1 MGYSVVVI
9 DDDGIT
15 LDLMVSMIEDTFD
28 ATVYSFT
35 DGKTAQQFLSGQKD
49 NQLDLIITDVIMPR
63 YTGIELLAFIRRQ
76 GIKAPVL
83 LVSAQVTRENAIQAK
98 KHGASGYMVKP
109 FTKEDLVNKVQPLL
123 S

>member
-1 MGYSVVVI
+1 MSYSVVVI

-15 LDLMVSMIEDTFD
+15 LDVMVSMIEDNFD

-35 DGKTAQQFLSGQKD
+35 DGKTAKQFLVGHKD
-49 NQLDLIITDVIMPR
+49 THLDLIITDVIMPR
-63 YTGIELLAFIRRQ
+63 YTGIELLAFIRRE

-83 LVSAQVTRENAIQAK
+83 LVSAEVTRENAIEAK

-109 FTKEDLVNKVQPLL
+109 FTKDDLVSKVKPLL